1 MDIIKHNMAELVLA
15 LNHNYREEKTTNTAF
30 KANNDYLMLDCK
42 DFKELQQRA
51 FNIIAERERAYT
63 ERTGQKVQAKT
74 AKAVEIIIE
83 VNEDTTAQEILES
96 YGEYFK
102 NNFGVEILGIA
113 IHRDEGY
120 LIGKEPP
127 HRRLTS
133 GIEFELDQESGKYYE
148 LVSDGKNYKR
158 GTELDITAFTEI
170 KNNHAQ
176 IIFSNLRA
184 DGSSVTSKHNNFQV
198 FDKSFFK
205 DFSNNW
211 QKIYNQKFQ
220 NKKPLLSSSRKAETD
235 NSEKSSVFEDM
246 LNKIADKIIQGTRNK
261 QKLSESLAQYIQDT
275 QNPIK
280 RIKSFKHFLGR
291 LNKLA
296 YTDGALNKR
305 DYATFLSQ
313 MRESGAN
320 VRLQQIL
327 LQKLT
332 QMSEEELKEGDSSL
346 FGKFGKFYGFF
357 QNLLNPKELE
367 NTKEELKQTKEEL
380 ENTKEENTKLKTE
393 QEETKAE
400 LKEQIKQEIKDN
412 KQNAHEAQQESQ
424 NSPTPT
430 PKLLELL
437 VENDKIV
444 SATNAVLNKRNPST
458 KELLNALKAIKQQNK
473 ALERELRAIKE
484 RELKAI
490 NDKNT
495 QYAVKRT
502 ETALKSSKGFEPS
515 QTITQTEKRAENSSQ
530 IAEEPKTTQTL
541 IQTEKRAEN
550 SSNSKP
556 RKQR

>member
-30 KANNDYLMLDCK
+30 TANNDYSLLDCK

-51 FNIIAERERAYT
+51 FNIIAERESAYT

-133 GIEFELDQESGKYYE
+133 GIEFELDQDTGKYYE

-184 DGSSVTSKHNNFQV
+184 DGSSVTSKHDNFKV

-211 QKIYNQKFQ
+211 QKIYNQKFPHKQ
-220 NKKPLLSSSRKAETD
+220 PLLSSSRKAETD

-246 LNKIADKIIQGTRNK
+246 LQLIAEKIIQGTRNK

-280 RIKSFKHFLGR
+280 RIKGYKHFLGR

-296 YTDGALNKR
+296 YTDEALNKR

-380 ENTKEENTKLKTE
+380 ENTKKENTELKAEIDTAKTE
-393 QEETKAE
+393 LKKQINEELE
-400 LKEQIKQEIKDN
+400 DN

-424 NSPTPT
+424 NSPTP
-430 PKLLELL
+430 KLLELL
-437 VENDKIV
+437 MENDKIV
-444 SATNAVLNKRNPST
+444 SNTNTVLKKRNPST
-458 KELLNALKAIKQQNK
+458 KELLNALKTLKQQNK
-473 ALERELRAIKE
+473 ALERELRVIKE

-502 ETALKSSKGFEPS
+502 EEALKSSKGFEPS
-515 QTITQTEKRAENSSQ
+515 QTITQTPNRSQ
-530 IAEEPKTTQTL
+530 IAEEPKATQTL
-541 IQTEKRAEN
+541 TN
-550 SSNSKP
+550 SNP
-556 RKQR
+556 RRLR

>member
-30 KANNDYLMLDCK
+30 KTNNDYLMLDCK

-51 FNIIAERERAYT
+51 FSIIEKREGAYT

-133 GIEFELDQESGKYYE
+133 GIEFELDQDTNKYYK

-158 GTELDITAFTEI
+158 GAELDITAFTEI

-184 DGSSVTSKHNNFQV
+184 DGSSVTSKHDNFKV

-211 QKIYNQKFQ
+211 QKIYNQKFP
-220 NKKPLLSSSRKAETD
+220 NKKPLPSSSRKAETD
-235 NSEKSSVFEDM
+235 NSEKSSVYEPM
-246 LNKIADKIIQGTRNK
+246 LQLIAEKIIQGTRNK

-280 RIKSFKHFLGR
+280 RIKSFKPFLAR
-291 LNKLA
+291 LNTLA
-296 YTDGALNKR
+296 YTDEPLNKR

-346 FGKFGKFYGFF
+346 FGKFYGFF

-380 ENTKEENTKLKTE
+380 ENTKKENTELKAELDTA
-393 QEETKAE
+393 KAE
-400 LKEQIKQEIKDN
+400 LKEEIEQEIKDN
-412 KQNAHEAQQESQ
+412 EQNAHQAQQESQ
-424 NSPTPT
+424 NSPTP
-430 PKLLELL
+430 KLLELL
-437 VENDKIV
+437 MENGKIV
-444 SATNAVLNKRNPST
+444 SDTNAVLKKRNPST

-484 RELKAI
+484 RELRAI

-515 QTITQTEKRAENSSQ
+515 QTITKTEKTAENSSK
-530 IAEEPKTTQTL
+530 ITEGSKATQTL
-541 IQTEKRAEN
+541 T
-550 SSNSKP
+550 NSKP
-556 RKQR
+556 RRLKM

>member
-30 KANNDYLMLDCK
+30 KANNDYLMLDCE

-83 VNEDTTAQEILES
+83 VNEDTTAQEILDS

-113 IHRDEGY
+113 IHRDEGF

-133 GIEFELDQESGKYYE
+133 GIEFELDQDTGKYYE
-148 LVSDGKNYKR
+148 LESDGKNYKR
-158 GTELDITAFTEI
+158 GTELDITAFKEI

-184 DGSSVTSKHNNFQV
+184 DGSSVTSKHDNFKV

-211 QKIYNQKFQ
+211 QKIYNQKFP

-246 LNKIADKIIQGTRNK
+246 LNEIADKIIQGTRNK

-280 RIKSFKHFLGR
+280 RIKGYKHFLGR

-296 YTDGALNKR
+296 YTDEALNKR

-380 ENTKEENTKLKTE
+380 ENTKKENTELKAE

-400 LKEQIKQEIKDN
+400 LKEQTEQEIKDN
-412 KQNAHEAQQESQ
+412 EQNAQEAQQESQ
-424 NSPTPT
+424 NSPTP
-430 PKLLELL
+430 KLLALL
-437 VENDKIV
+437 MENDKIV
-444 SATNAVLNKRNPST
+444 SDTNAVLLKRNPST

-473 ALERELRAIKE
+473 ALERELRTIKE
-484 RELKAI
+484 RELKAK
-490 NDKNT
+490 NDENT

-515 QTITQTEKRAENSSQ
+515 QTITQTPNRSQ

-541 IQTEKRAEN
+541 TKTEKRAEN
-550 SSNSKP
+550 SSNFKP
-556 RKQR
+556 RKR

>member
-1 MDIIKHNMAELVLA
+1 MDIIKHNKAELVLA

-63 ERTGQKVQAKT
+63 KRTGQKVQAKT

-102 NNFGVEILGIA
+102 NNFGIEILGIA

-120 LIGKEPP
+120 LIGKESP

-133 GIEFELDQESGKYYE
+133 GIEFELDQDTGKYYE

-158 GTELDITAFTEI
+158 GAELDITAFTEI

-184 DGSSVTSKHNNFQV
+184 DGSSVTSKHDNFKV

-211 QKIYNQKFQ
+211 QKIYNQKFP
-220 NKKPLLSSSRKAETD
+220 NKKPLPSSSRKAETD
-235 NSEKSSVFEDM
+235 NSEKSSVFEPM
-246 LNKIADKIIQGTRNK
+246 LQLIAEKIIQGTRNK

-291 LNKLA
+291 LNTLA
-296 YTDGALNKR
+296 YTDEPLNKR

-346 FGKFGKFYGFF
+346 FGNLGF
-357 QNLLNPKELE
+357 
-367 NTKEELKQTKEEL
+367 
-380 ENTKEENTKLKTE
+380 
-393 QEETKAE
+393 
-400 LKEQIKQEIKDN
+400 
-412 KQNAHEAQQESQ
+412 
-424 NSPTPT
+424 
-430 PKLLELL
+430 
-437 VENDKIV
+437 
-444 SATNAVLNKRNPST
+444 
-458 KELLNALKAIKQQNK
+458 
-473 ALERELRAIKE
+473 
-484 RELKAI
+484 
-490 NDKNT
+490 
-495 QYAVKRT
+495 
-502 ETALKSSKGFEPS
+502 LKS
-515 QTITQTEKRAENSSQ
+515 I
-530 IAEEPKTTQTL
+530 
-541 IQTEKRAEN
+541 
-550 SSNSKP
+550 
-556 RKQR
+556 

>member
-51 FNIIAERERAYT
+51 FNIIAEREGAYT
-63 ERTGQKVQAKT
+63 KRTGQKVQAKT

-133 GIEFELDQESGKYYE
+133 GIEFELDQDTGKYYE

-184 DGSSVTSKHNNFQV
+184 DGSSVTSKHDNFKV

-211 QKIYNQKFQ
+211 QKIYNQKFP

-246 LNKIADKIIQGTRNK
+246 LNEIADKIIQGTKNK

-280 RIKSFKHFLGR
+280 RIKSYKHFLGR

-296 YTDGALNKR
+296 YTDEALNKR

-380 ENTKEENTKLKTE
+380 ENTKKENTELKTE
-393 QEETKAE
+393 IDTAKTE
-400 LKEQIKQEIKDN
+400 LKKQINEELEDN
-412 KQNAHEAQQESQ
+412 KQNAHEVQQESQ
-424 NSPTPT
+424 NSPTP
-430 PKLLELL
+430 KLLELIM
-437 VENDKIV
+437 ENGKIV
-444 SATNAVLNKRNPST
+444 SDTKAVLKKRNPST
-458 KELLNALKAIKQQNK
+458 KELLNALKTLKQQNK

-502 ETALKSSKGFEPS
+502 ETALESSKGFEPS
-515 QTITQTEKRAENSSQ
+515 QTITQTPNRSQ

-541 IQTEKRAEN
+541 TN
-550 SSNSKP
+550 FNP
-556 RKQR
+556 RRLR

>member
-51 FNIIAERERAYT
+51 FSIIEERERAYT
-63 ERTGQKVQAKT
+63 KRTGQKVQAKT

-96 YGEYFK
+96 YGKYFK

-133 GIEFELDQESGKYYE
+133 GIEFELDQDTGKYYE
-148 LVSDGKNYKR
+148 LISDGKNYKR

-184 DGSSVTSKHNNFQV
+184 DGSSVTSKHDNFKV

-211 QKIYNQKFQ
+211 QKIYNKKFP

-246 LNKIADKIIQGTRNK
+246 LNEIADKIIQGTRNK
-261 QKLSESLAQYIQDT
+261 QKLSENLAQYIQDT

-280 RIKSFKHFLGR
+280 RIKSYKHFLGR

-296 YTDGALNKR
+296 YTDEALNKR

-357 QNLLNPKELE
+357 QNLLNSKELE
-367 NTKEELKQTKEEL
+367 NTKEELKQ
-380 ENTKEENTKLKTE
+380 TKEENTKLKTE

-400 LKEQIKQEIKDN
+400 LKEQIEQEIKDN
-412 KQNAHEAQQESQ
+412 KQNADEVQQESQ
-424 NSPTPT
+424 NSPTPQ
-430 PKLLELL
+430 LLELL

-444 SATNAVLNKRNPST
+444 SATNAVLNKRNPNT

-515 QTITQTEKRAENSSQ
+515 QTITQTPNRSQ

-541 IQTEKRAEN
+541 TQTEN
-550 SSNSKP
+550 KP
-556 RKQR
+556 RRQR

>member
-51 FNIIAERERAYT
+51 FSIIEERERAYT
-63 ERTGQKVQAKT
+63 KRTGQKVQAKT

-83 VNEDTTAQEILES
+83 VNEYTTAQDIMDS

-184 DGSSVTSKHNNFQV
+184 DGSSVTSKHDNFKV

-205 DFSNNW
+205 DFSNKW
-211 QKIYNQKFQ
+211 QKIYNQKFP

-261 QKLSESLAQYIQDT
+261 QKLSENLAQYIQDT

-280 RIKSFKHFLGR
+280 RIKSYKHFLGR

-296 YTDGALNKR
+296 YTDEALNKR

-346 FGKFGKFYGFF
+346 FGKFYGFF

-412 KQNAHEAQQESQ
+412 EQTKKEAQQESQ
-424 NSPTPT
+424 NSPTPQ
-430 PKLLELL
+430 LLELL
-437 VENDKIV
+437 IENDKIV
-444 SATNAVLNKRNPST
+444 SATNAVLTKRNPNT

-484 RELKAI
+484 RELKVI

-502 ETALKSSKGFEPS
+502 EVALKSPKGFEPS
-515 QTITQTEKRAENSSQ
+515 QTITE
-530 IAEEPKTTQTL
+530 
-541 IQTEKRAEN
+541 TEKRAEN
-550 SSNSKP
+550 SSNFKH
-556 RKQR
+556 RKR

>member
-30 KANNDYLMLDCK
+30 KANNDYLMLDRK

-184 DGSSVTSKHNNFQV
+184 DGSSVTSKHDNFKV

-211 QKIYNQKFQ
+211 QKIYNKKFQ

-235 NSEKSSVFEDM
+235 NSEKSSVFEPM
-246 LNKIADKIIQGTRNK
+246 LQLIADKIIQSTRNK
-261 QKLSESLAQYIQDT
+261 QKLINESNESLAQYIQDT

-280 RIKSFKHFLGR
+280 RIKSYKHFLRR
-291 LNKLA
+291 LNQLA
-296 YTDGALNKR
+296 YTDEALNKR

-320 VRLQQIL
+320 VRLQQIIID
-327 LQKLT
+327 KIS
-332 QMSEEELKEGDSSL
+332 QMSDQELKECDTSA

-400 LKEQIKQEIKDN
+400 LKDQIKQEIKDN
-412 KQNAHEAQQESQ
+412 KQNADEVQQESQ
-424 NSPTPT
+424 NSPTPQ
-430 PKLLELL
+430 LLELL
-437 VENDKIV
+437 IENDKIV
-444 SATNAVLNKRNPST
+444 SATNAVLTKRNPST

-515 QTITQTEKRAENSSQ
+515 QTIIQTLNRSQ
-530 IAEEPKTTQTL
+530 IAEEPKTIQTL
-541 IQTEKRAEN
+541 IQTEN
-550 SSNSKP
+550 KP
-556 RKQR
+556 RRQR

>member
-51 FNIIAERERAYT
+51 FSIIEERERAYT
-63 ERTGQKVQAKT
+63 KRTGQKVQAKT

-133 GIEFELDQESGKYYE
+133 GIEFELDQDTGKYYE

-158 GTELDITAFTEI
+158 GTELDITAFKEI

-184 DGSSVTSKHNNFQV
+184 DGSSVTSKHDNFKV

-211 QKIYNQKFQ
+211 QKIYNQKFP

-235 NSEKSSVFEDM
+235 NSEKSSVFEPM
-246 LNKIADKIIQGTRNK
+246 LQLMAEKIIQGTRNK
-261 QKLSESLAQYIQDT
+261 EKLTETLEKYIEDNK
-275 QNPIK
+275 NPIQ
-280 RIKSFKHFLGR
+280 RIKGYKHFLGR
-291 LNKLA
+291 LNKVA
-296 YTDGALNKR
+296 YGESLNKR
-305 DYATFLSQ
+305 DYGAFLSQ
-313 MRESGAN
+313 MKASGCAG
-320 VRLQQIL
+320 RLSQIIID
-327 LQKLT
+327 KIS
-332 QMSEEELKEGDSSL
+332 QMSDQELKECDTST
-346 FGKFGKFYGFF
+346 FGRLRGMV
-357 QNLLNPKELE
+357 LNMIKPVEVENPNFDPKDAEI
-367 NTKEELKQTKEEL
+367 KA
-380 ENTKEENTKLKTE
+380 LKTE
-393 QEETKAE
+393 NTELKAELDTAKTE
-400 LKEQIKQEIKDN
+400 LKEQINEGLEDNSQTHTALKPLFLSSDELDIYAKNKEIVAQAKDALTSF
-412 KQNAHEAQQESQ
+412 KTAEMIS
-424 NSPTPT
+424 
-430 PKLLELL
+430 
-437 VENDKIV
+437 
-444 SATNAVLNKRNPST
+444 
-458 KELLNALKAIKQQNK
+458 ALKALRKQN
-473 ALERELRAIKE
+473 RELEDILKKRAL
-484 RELKAI
+484 RDYADLKARSGSKI
-490 NDKNT
+490 AEGSKTT
-495 QYAVKRT
+495 QT
-502 ETALKSSKGFEPS
+502 L
-515 QTITQTEKRAENSSQ
+515 TQTEKRAENS
-530 IAEEPKTTQTL
+530 P
-541 IQTEKRAEN
+541 
-550 SSNSKP
+550 NSKP

>member
-30 KANNDYLMLDCK
+30 TANNDYLMLDCK

-51 FNIIAERERAYT
+51 FSIIAEREKAYT
-63 ERTGQKVQAKT
+63 KRTGQKVQAKT

-133 GIEFELDQESGKYYE
+133 GIEFELDQDTGKYYE
-148 LVSDGKNYKR
+148 LISDGKNYKR

-184 DGSSVTSKHNNFQV
+184 DGSSVTSKHNNFKV

-211 QKIYNQKFQ
+211 QKIYNKKFP

-235 NSEKSSVFEDM
+235 NSEKSNVFEPM
-246 LNKIADKIIQGTRNK
+246 LQLIAEKIIQDTRNK
-261 QKLSESLAQYIQDT
+261 QKLINESNESLAQYIQDT

-280 RIKSFKHFLGR
+280 RIKSYKHFLGR
-291 LNKLA
+291 LNRLA
-296 YTDGALNKR
+296 YTDEALNKR

-327 LQKLT
+327 LEKLT

-346 FGKFGKFYGFF
+346 FGKFGKFGKFYGFF

-412 KQNAHEAQQESQ
+412 KQNADEAQQESQ

-444 SATNAVLNKRNPST
+444 SATNAVLTKRNPST

-502 ETALKSSKGFEPS
+502 ETALKSPKGFEPS
-515 QTITQTEKRAENSSQ
+515 QTITQTLNRSQ

-541 IQTEKRAEN
+541 IQTEN
-550 SSNSKP
+550 KP
-556 RKQR
+556 RRQR

>member
-30 KANNDYLMLDCK
+30 KANNDYLMLDCQ

-63 ERTGQKVQAKT
+63 ERTGQKVQTKT

-83 VNEDTTAQEILES
+83 VNEDTTAQDIMDS

-133 GIEFELDQESGKYYE
+133 GIEFELDQDTGKYYE

-158 GTELDITAFTEI
+158 GTELDITAFKEI

-184 DGSSVTSKHNNFQV
+184 DGSSVTSKHDNFKV

-211 QKIYNQKFQ
+211 QKIYNQKFP

-246 LNKIADKIIQGTRNK
+246 LNEIADKIIQGTRNK

-296 YTDGALNKR
+296 YTDEALNKR

-367 NTKEELKQTKEEL
+367 NPNFDPKDAEIKA
-380 ENTKEENTKLKTE
+380 LKTE
-393 QEETKAE
+393 NTELKAE
-400 LKEQIKQEIKDN
+400 LDTAKAEIKGQINEKLDKNSQKHTALKEVSLSSDELDIYAKN
-412 KQNAHEAQQESQ
+412 K
-424 NSPTPT
+424 
-430 PKLLELL
+430 
-437 VENDKIV
+437 KIV
-444 SATNAVLNKRNPST
+444 AQAKDALAIYKTSEMIS
-458 KELLNALKAIKQQNK
+458 ALKALKKQN
-473 ALERELRAIKE
+473 RELEEILKKRAL
-484 RELKAI
+484 RDYTDLKTRSGSKIAE
-490 NDKNT
+490 DSKTT
-495 QYAVKRT
+495 QT
-502 ETALKSSKGFEPS
+502 L
-515 QTITQTEKRAENSSQ
+515 TQTEKRAENSS
-530 IAEEPKTTQTL
+530 IL
-541 IQTEKRAEN
+541 
-550 SSNSKP
+550 KP

>member
-51 FNIIAERERAYT
+51 FNIIAEREKAYT
-63 ERTGQKVQAKT
+63 KRTGQKVQAKT

-133 GIEFELDQESGKYYE
+133 GIEFELDQDTGKYYE
-148 LVSDGKNYKR
+148 LISDGKNYKR
-158 GTELDITAFTEI
+158 GTELDITAFKEI

-184 DGSSVTSKHNNFQV
+184 DGSSVTSKHDNFKV

-211 QKIYNQKFQ
+211 QKIYNQKFP

-246 LNKIADKIIQGTRNK
+246 LNKLADKIIQDTRNK
-261 QKLSESLAQYIQDT
+261 QKLINESNESNESLAQYIQDT

-296 YTDGALNKR
+296 YTDEALNKR

-320 VRLQQIL
+320 VRLQQII

-380 ENTKEENTKLKTE
+380 ENTKKENTELKTE

-400 LKEQIKQEIKDN
+400 LKEQIEQEIKDN
-412 KQNAHEAQQESQ
+412 KQNADEAQQESQ

-430 PKLLELL
+430 PNLLELL
-437 VENDKIV
+437 IENDKIV
-444 SATNAVLNKRNPST
+444 SVTNAVLKKRNPST

-502 ETALKSSKGFEPS
+502 ETALKSSKGFKAT
-515 QTITQTEKRAENSSQ
+515 QTITKTEKRAENSS
-530 IAEEPKTTQTL
+530 I
-541 IQTEKRAEN
+541 
-550 SSNSKP
+550 SKP
-556 RKQR
+556 RKR

>member
-15 LNHNYREEKTTNTAF
+15 LNHNYREEKTANTAF
-30 KANNDYLMLDCK
+30 KANNDYLMLDCE

-51 FNIIAERERAYT
+51 FNIIAEREKAYT

-158 GTELDITAFTEI
+158 GTELDITAFKEI

-184 DGSSVTSKHNNFQV
+184 DGSSVTSKHDNFKV

-211 QKIYNQKFQ
+211 QKIYNKKFP

-261 QKLSESLAQYIQDT
+261 QKLSENLAQYIQDT

-291 LNKLA
+291 LNRLA
-296 YTDGALNKR
+296 YTDEALNKR

-327 LQKLT
+327 LEKLT

-380 ENTKEENTKLKTE
+380 ENTKKENTKLKAE

-412 KQNAHEAQQESQ
+412 EQTEKEAQQESQ
-424 NSPTPT
+424 NSPTPQ
-430 PKLLELL
+430 LLELL
-437 VENDKIV
+437 IENDKIV
-444 SATNAVLNKRNPST
+444 SATNAVLTKRNPST

-515 QTITQTEKRAENSSQ
+515 QTITQTPNRSQ
-530 IAEEPKTTQTL
+530 IAEEPKATQTL
-541 IQTEKRAEN
+541 TKTEKRAEN

>member
-30 KANNDYLMLDCK
+30 KANNDYSMLDCK

-51 FNIIAERERAYT
+51 FSIIEERERAYT
-63 ERTGQKVQAKT
+63 KRTGQKVQAKT

-83 VNEDTTAQEILES
+83 VDEDTTAQEILES

-133 GIEFELDQESGKYYE
+133 GIEFELDQDTGKYYE

-158 GTELDITAFTEI
+158 GTELDITAFKEI

-184 DGSSVTSKHNNFQV
+184 DGSSVTSKHDNFKV

-211 QKIYNQKFQ
+211 QKIYNKKFP

-261 QKLSESLAQYIQDT
+261 QKLSENLAQYIQDT

-280 RIKSFKHFLGR
+280 RIKSYKHFLGR

-296 YTDGALNKR
+296 YTDEALNKR

-346 FGKFGKFYGFF
+346 FGDFGKFYGFF

-380 ENTKEENTKLKTE
+380 ENTKEELK
-393 QEETKAE
+393 A
-400 LKEQIKQEIKDN
+400 QIKQEIKDN
-412 KQNAHEAQQESQ
+412 KQNADEVQQESQ

-437 VENDKIV
+437 IENDKIV

-458 KELLNALKAIKQQNK
+458 TELLNALKAIKQQNK

-515 QTITQTEKRAENSSQ
+515 QTI
-530 IAEEPKTTQTL
+530 

>member
-51 FNIIAERERAYT
+51 FSIIEERERAYT

-127 HRRLTS
+127 HRPLTS
-133 GIEFELDQESGKYYE
+133 GVEFELDQESGKYYE

-158 GTELDITAFTEI
+158 GTELDITAFKEI

-184 DGSSVTSKHNNFQV
+184 DGSSVTSKHDNFKV

-211 QKIYNQKFQ
+211 QKIYNQKFP

-261 QKLSESLAQYIQDT
+261 QKLRSKSLAQYIQDT

-280 RIKSFKHFLGR
+280 RIKSFKYFLFR

-296 YTDGALNKR
+296 YTDEALNKR

-327 LQKLT
+327 LEKLT

-424 NSPTPT
+424 NSPTPQ
-430 PKLLELL
+430 LLELL
-437 VENDKIV
+437 IENDKIV
-444 SATNAVLNKRNPST
+444 SATNAVLTKRNPST

-515 QTITQTEKRAENSSQ
+515 QTITQTPNRSQ
-530 IAEEPKTTQTL
+530 IAEGSKTTQTL
-541 IQTEKRAEN
+541 TETEKRAEN
-550 SSNSKP
+550 SSNFKH
-556 RKQR
+556 RKR

>member
-51 FNIIAERERAYT
+51 FSIIEERERAYT
-63 ERTGQKVQAKT
+63 KRTGQKVQAKT

-158 GTELDITAFTEI
+158 GTELDITAFKEI

-184 DGSSVTSKHNNFQV
+184 DGSSVTSKHDNFKV

-211 QKIYNQKFQ
+211 QKIYNKKFP

-246 LNKIADKIIQGTRNK
+246 LNEIADKIIQGTRNK

-296 YTDGALNKR
+296 YTDEALNKR

-327 LQKLT
+327 LEKLT

-367 NTKEELKQTKEEL
+367 NTKAELKQTKEEL

-412 KQNAHEAQQESQ
+412 KQNADEVQQESQ

-444 SATNAVLNKRNPST
+444 SATNAVLTKRNPST

-495 QYAVKRT
+495 QYAGERT
-502 ETALKSSKGFEPS
+502 ETALKSPKGFEPS
-515 QTITQTEKRAENSSQ
+515 
-530 IAEEPKTTQTL
+530 QTL

>member
-1 MDIIKHNMAELVLA
+1 MGSARASRAKLADFLKKNGVKKMDIIKHNMAELVLA

-51 FNIIAERERAYT
+51 FSIIEERESAYT

-83 VNEDTTAQEILES
+83 VNEDTTAQEILDS

-133 GIEFELDQESGKYYE
+133 GIEFELDQDTGKYYE

-158 GTELDITAFTEI
+158 DRELDITAFTEI

-184 DGSSVTSKHNNFQV
+184 DGSSVTSKHDNFKV

-211 QKIYNQKFQ
+211 QKIYNQKFP
-220 NKKPLLSSSRKAETD
+220 NKKPLPSSSRKAETD

-246 LNKIADKIIQGTRNK
+246 LQLIAEKIIQGTRNK

-291 LNKLA
+291 LNTLA
-296 YTDGALNKR
+296 YTDEPLNKR

-346 FGKFGKFYGFF
+346 FGKFYGLF

-380 ENTKEENTKLKTE
+380 ENTKKENTELKAEIDTAKTE
-393 QEETKAE
+393 LKKQINEELEDNSQKHTALKKVSLSSDE
-400 LKEQIKQEIKDN
+400 LDIYAKN
-412 KQNAHEAQQESQ
+412 K
-424 NSPTPT
+424 
-430 PKLLELL
+430 
-437 VENDKIV
+437 KIV
-444 SATNAVLNKRNPST
+444 AQAKNALAIYKTS
-458 KELLNALKAIKQQNK
+458 EMISALKALRKQNMELEDILK
-473 ALERELRAIKE
+473 KRALS
-484 RELKAI
+484 
-490 NDKNT
+490 D
-495 QYAVKRT
+495 YAVKRT
-502 ETALKSSKGFEPS
+502 ETAQKSSKGFEPS
-515 QTITQTEKRAENSSQ
+515 QTITQTEKRAENSS
-530 IAEEPKTTQTL
+530 IF
-541 IQTEKRAEN
+541 
-550 SSNSKP
+550 KP
-556 RKQR
+556 RKPR

>member
-51 FNIIAERERAYT
+51 FSIIEERERAYT

-184 DGSSVTSKHNNFQV
+184 DGSSVTSKHDNFKV

-235 NSEKSSVFEDM
+235 NSEKSSVFEPM
-246 LNKIADKIIQGTRNK
+246 LQLIADKIIQVTINK
-261 QKLSESLAQYIQDT
+261 QKLKNESLAQYIQDT

-280 RIKSFKHFLGR
+280 RIKSYKHFLGR
-291 LNKLA
+291 LNQLA
-296 YTDGALNKR
+296 YTDKPLNKR

-320 VRLQQIL
+320 VRLQQIIID
-327 LQKLT
+327 KIS
-332 QMSEEELKEGDSSL
+332 QMSDQELKECDTST

-367 NTKEELKQTKEEL
+367 NTKAELKQTKEEL
-380 ENTKEENTKLKTE
+380 ENTKKENTELKAE

-444 SATNAVLNKRNPST
+444 SATNEVLTKRNPST

-515 QTITQTEKRAENSSQ
+515 QTIIQTPNRSQ
-530 IAEEPKTTQTL
+530 IAEEPKATQTL
-541 IQTEKRAEN
+541 TETEKRAEN

>member
-51 FNIIAERERAYT
+51 FSIIEERERAYT
-63 ERTGQKVQAKT
+63 KRTGQKVQAKT
-74 AKAVEIIIE
+74 AKTVEIIIE

-158 GTELDITAFTEI
+158 GTELDITAFKEI

-184 DGSSVTSKHNNFQV
+184 DGSSVTSKHDNFKV

-211 QKIYNQKFQ
+211 QKIYNKKFP

-261 QKLSESLAQYIQDT
+261 QKLRSESLAQYIQDT

-280 RIKSFKHFLGR
+280 RIKSYKHFLGR
-291 LNKLA
+291 LNRLA
-296 YTDGALNKR
+296 YTDEALNKR

-327 LQKLT
+327 LEKLT

-367 NTKEELKQTKEEL
+367 NTKEEL

-412 KQNAHEAQQESQ
+412 KQNADEVQQESQ
-424 NSPTPT
+424 NSPTPQ
-430 PKLLELL
+430 LLELL

-444 SATNAVLNKRNPST
+444 SATNEVLKKRNPST

-515 QTITQTEKRAENSSQ
+515 QTITQTPNRSQ
-530 IAEEPKTTQTL
+530 IAEEPKATQTL
-541 IQTEKRAEN
+541 TKTEKRAEN

>member
-158 GTELDITAFTEI
+158 GTELDITAFKEI

-184 DGSSVTSKHNNFQV
+184 DGSSVTSKHDNFKV

-211 QKIYNQKFQ
+211 QKIYNKKFP

-296 YTDGALNKR
+296 YTDEALNKR

-327 LQKLT
+327 LEKLT

-380 ENTKEENTKLKTE
+380 ENTKKENTKLKAE

-400 LKEQIKQEIKDN
+400 LKEQIEQEIKDN
-412 KQNAHEAQQESQ
+412 EQNKQESQ

-430 PKLLELL
+430 PNLLELL
-437 VENDKIV
+437 IENDKIV
-444 SATNAVLNKRNPST
+444 SYTNAVLKKRNPST

-490 NDKNT
+490 NDKNK

-502 ETALKSSKGFEPS
+502 EVALKSPKGFEPS
-515 QTITQTEKRAENSSQ
+515 QTITQTLNRSQ

-541 IQTEKRAEN
+541 IQTEN
-550 SSNSKP
+550 KP
-556 RKQR
+556 RRQR

>member
-51 FNIIAERERAYT
+51 FNIIAERESAYT

-133 GIEFELDQESGKYYE
+133 GIEFELDQDTGKYYE

-158 GTELDITAFTEI
+158 GTELDITAFKEI

-184 DGSSVTSKHNNFQV
+184 DGSSVTSKHDNFKV

-211 QKIYNQKFQ
+211 QKIYNQKFP

-246 LNKIADKIIQGTRNK
+246 LNEIADKIIQGTKNK

-280 RIKSFKHFLGR
+280 RIKSYKHFLGR

-296 YTDGALNKR
+296 YTDEALNKR

-327 LQKLT
+327 LEKLT

-367 NTKEELKQTKEEL
+367 NTKEELKQTKEKL
-380 ENTKEENTKLKTE
+380 EISQNVVAELKT
-393 QEETKAE
+393 E
-400 LKEQIKQEIKDN
+400 LKEQINEELEDN

-424 NSPTPT
+424 NSPTP
-430 PKLLELL
+430 KLLELL
-437 VENDKIV
+437 MENGKIV
-444 SATNAVLNKRNPST
+444 SDTNAVLKKRNPSA

-515 QTITQTEKRAENSSQ
+515 QTIPQTPNRSQ

-541 IQTEKRAEN
+541 TKTEKNAEN
-550 SSNSKP
+550 SPIVKP
-556 RKQR
+556 RKPR

>member
-15 LNHNYREEKTTNTAF
+15 LNHNYREEKTANTAF

-51 FNIIAERERAYT
+51 FSIIEERERAYT
-63 ERTGQKVQAKT
+63 KRTGQKVQAKT

-158 GTELDITAFTEI
+158 GTELDITAFKEI

-184 DGSSVTSKHNNFQV
+184 DGSSVTSKHDNFKV

-211 QKIYNQKFQ
+211 QKIYNKKFP

-261 QKLSESLAQYIQDT
+261 QKLRSESLAQYIQDT

-280 RIKSFKHFLGR
+280 RIKSYKHFLGR
-291 LNKLA
+291 LNRLA
-296 YTDGALNKR
+296 YTDEALNKR

-327 LQKLT
+327 LEKLT

-412 KQNAHEAQQESQ
+412 KQNADEVQQESQ
-424 NSPTPT
+424 NSPTPQ
-430 PKLLELL
+430 LLELL

-444 SATNAVLNKRNPST
+444 SATNEVLKKRNPST

-515 QTITQTEKRAENSSQ
+515 QTITQTPNRSQ
-530 IAEEPKTTQTL
+530 IAEEPKATQTL
-541 IQTEKRAEN
+541 TKTEKRAEN

>member
-51 FNIIAERERAYT
+51 FNIIAERESAYT

-133 GIEFELDQESGKYYE
+133 GIEFELDQDTGKYYE

-158 GTELDITAFTEI
+158 GTELDITAFKEI

-184 DGSSVTSKHNNFQV
+184 DGSSVTSKHDNFKV

-220 NKKPLLSSSRKAETD
+220 NKKPLPSSSRKAETD

-246 LNKIADKIIQGTRNK
+246 LQLIAEKIIQGTRNK
-261 QKLSESLAQYIQDT
+261 QKLNESLAQYIQDT
-275 QNPIK
+275 QKPIK
-280 RIKSFKHFLGR
+280 RIKSYKHFLGR

-296 YTDGALNKR
+296 YTDEALNKR

-320 VRLQQIL
+320 VKLQQIL
-327 LQKLT
+327 LEKLT

-346 FGKFGKFYGFF
+346 FGKFYGFF

-367 NTKEELKQTKEEL
+367 NTKEEL
-380 ENTKEENTKLKTE
+380 ENTKKENTKLKTE
-393 QEETKAE
+393 LDTAKTE
-400 LKEQIKQEIKDN
+400 LKKQINEELEDNSQKHTALKPLFLSSDELDIYAKNKEIVAQAKDALTSF
-412 KQNAHEAQQESQ
+412 KTAEMIS
-424 NSPTPT
+424 
-430 PKLLELL
+430 
-437 VENDKIV
+437 
-444 SATNAVLNKRNPST
+444 
-458 KELLNALKAIKQQNK
+458 ALKALRKQN
-473 ALERELRAIKE
+473 RELEDILKKRASKNYAD
-484 RELKAI
+484 LKARSGSKI
-490 NDKNT
+490 AEGSKTT
-495 QYAVKRT
+495 QT
-502 ETALKSSKGFEPS
+502 L
-515 QTITQTEKRAENSSQ
+515 TQTEKTAENISQ
-530 IAEEPKTTQTL
+530 IAEEPKTTQT
-541 IQTEKRAEN
+541 T
-550 SSNSKP
+550 P
-556 RKQR
+556 RKRR

>member
-51 FNIIAERERAYT
+51 FNIIAERESAYT

-133 GIEFELDQESGKYYE
+133 GIEFELDQDTGKYYE

-184 DGSSVTSKHNNFQV
+184 DGSSVTSKHDNFKV

-211 QKIYNQKFQ
+211 QKIYNQKFP

-246 LNKIADKIIQGTRNK
+246 LQLIAEKIIQGTRNK

-280 RIKSFKHFLGR
+280 RIKGYKHFLGR

-296 YTDGALNKR
+296 YTDEALNKR

-346 FGKFGKFYGFF
+346 FGKFYGLF

-380 ENTKEENTKLKTE
+380 ENTKKENTELKAELDTA
-393 QEETKAE
+393 KAE

-412 KQNAHEAQQESQ
+412 EQNAHEVQQEYK
-424 NSPTPT
+424 NSPT

-437 VENDKIV
+437 TENDKIV
-444 SATNAVLNKRNPST
+444 SVTKAVLEKRNPSA
-458 KELLNALKAIKQQNK
+458 KELLNALRAIKQQNK
-473 ALERELRAIKE
+473 ALE
-484 RELKAI
+484 

-502 ETALKSSKGFEPS
+502 ETALESSKGFEPS
-515 QTITQTEKRAENSSQ
+515 QTITQTEKTAENSSQ

-541 IQTEKRAEN
+541 TNFN
-550 SSNSKP
+550 S
-556 RKQR
+556 RRRR

>member
-30 KANNDYLMLDCK
+30 TANNDYLMLDCK

-51 FNIIAERERAYT
+51 FSIIEERERAYT
-63 ERTGQKVQAKT
+63 KRTGQKVQAKT

-133 GIEFELDQESGKYYE
+133 GIEFELDQDTGKYYE
-148 LVSDGKNYKR
+148 LESDGKNYKR
-158 GTELDITAFTEI
+158 GTELDIIAFKEI

-184 DGSSVTSKHNNFQV
+184 DGSSVTSKHDNFKV

-211 QKIYNQKFQ
+211 QKIYNKKFP

-280 RIKSFKHFLGR
+280 RIKSYKHFLGR
-291 LNKLA
+291 LNRLA
-296 YTDGALNKR
+296 YTDEALNKR

-327 LQKLT
+327 LEKLT

-346 FGKFGKFYGFF
+346 FGKFGKFGKFYGFF

-430 PKLLELL
+430 PNLLELL
-437 VENDKIV
+437 IENDKIV
-444 SATNAVLNKRNPST
+444 SATNAVLTKRNPST

-502 ETALKSSKGFEPS
+502 ETALKSPKGFEPS
-515 QTITQTEKRAENSSQ
+515 QTITQTLNRSQ

-541 IQTEKRAEN
+541 IQTEN
-550 SSNSKP
+550 KP
-556 RKQR
+556 RRQR

>member
-51 FNIIAERERAYT
+51 FSIIEERERAYT
-63 ERTGQKVQAKT
+63 KRTGQKVQAKT

-133 GIEFELDQESGKYYE
+133 GIEFELDQDTGKYYE
-148 LVSDGKNYKR
+148 LISDGKNYKR

-184 DGSSVTSKHNNFQV
+184 DGSSVTSKHDNFKV

-211 QKIYNQKFQ
+211 QKIYNKKFP

-261 QKLSESLAQYIQDT
+261 QKLSENLAQYIQDT

-280 RIKSFKHFLGR
+280 RIKSYKHFLGR

-296 YTDGALNKR
+296 YTDEALNKR

-327 LQKLT
+327 LEKLT

-412 KQNAHEAQQESQ
+412 EQTEKEAQQESQ
-424 NSPTPT
+424 NSPTPQ
-430 PKLLELL
+430 LLELL
-437 VENDKIV
+437 IENDKIV
-444 SATNAVLNKRNPST
+444 SATNAVLTKRNPST

-515 QTITQTEKRAENSSQ
+515 QTITQTPNRSQ
-530 IAEEPKTTQTL
+530 IAEEPKATQTFTK
-541 IQTEKRAEN
+541 TEN
-550 SSNSKP
+550 KP
-556 RKQR
+556 RRQR

>member
-30 KANNDYLMLDCK
+30 KTNNDYSMLDCK

-51 FNIIAERERAYT
+51 FSIIEERERAYT
-63 ERTGQKVQAKT
+63 KRTGQKVQAKT

-158 GTELDITAFTEI
+158 GTELDITAFKEI

-184 DGSSVTSKHNNFQV
+184 DGSSVTSKHDNFKV

-211 QKIYNQKFQ
+211 QKIYNQKFP

-235 NSEKSSVFEDM
+235 NSEKSSVFEPM
-246 LNKIADKIIQGTRNK
+246 LQLIADKIIQGTRNK
-261 QKLSESLAQYIQDT
+261 EKLTETLEKYIEDNK
-275 QNPIK
+275 NPIQ
-280 RIKSFKHFLGR
+280 RIKGYKHFLGR
-291 LNKLA
+291 LNKVA
-296 YTDGALNKR
+296 YGESLNKR
-305 DYATFLSQ
+305 DYGAFLSQ
-313 MRESGAN
+313 MKASGCAG
-320 VRLQQIL
+320 RLSQIIID
-327 LQKLT
+327 KIS
-332 QMSEEELKEGDSSL
+332 QMSDQELKECDTST
-346 FGKFGKFYGFF
+346 FGRLRGMV
-357 QNLLNPKELE
+357 LNMIKPVEVENPNFDPKDAEIKALEAENKELKAE
-367 NTKEELKQTKEEL
+367 IDTA
-380 ENTKEENTKLKTE
+380 
-393 QEETKAE
+393 KAE

-412 KQNAHEAQQESQ
+412 KQNADEVQQESQ
-424 NSPTPT
+424 NSPTPQ
-430 PKLLELL
+430 LLELL

-444 SATNAVLNKRNPST
+444 SATNAVLTKRNPST

-473 ALERELRAIKE
+473 ALERELRAIKEKE

-515 QTITQTEKRAENSSQ
+515 QTI
-530 IAEEPKTTQTL
+530 

-550 SSNSKP
+550 SPNSKP

>member
-51 FNIIAERERAYT
+51 FNIIAERESAYT
-63 ERTGQKVQAKT
+63 QRTGQKVQAKT

-83 VNEDTTAQEILES
+83 VNEDTTAQDIMDS

-133 GIEFELDQESGKYYE
+133 GIEFELDQDTGKYYE

-184 DGSSVTSKHNNFQV
+184 DGSSVTSKHDNFKV

-211 QKIYNQKFQ
+211 QKIYNQKFP

-280 RIKSFKHFLGR
+280 RIKSYKHFLGR

-296 YTDGALNKR
+296 YTDEALNKR

-332 QMSEEELKEGDSSL
+332 QMSDQELKECDTST
-346 FGKFGKFYGFF
+346 FGKFYGFF

-380 ENTKEENTKLKTE
+380 ENTKKENTELKTE
-393 QEETKAE
+393 IDTAKTE
-400 LKEQIKQEIKDN
+400 LKKQINEELEDN
-412 KQNAHEAQQESQ
+412 KQNAHEVQQESQ
-424 NSPTPT
+424 NSPTP
-430 PKLLELL
+430 KLLELL
-437 VENDKIV
+437 MENDEIV
-444 SATNAVLNKRNPST
+444 SDTKAVLKKRNPST
-458 KELLNALKAIKQQNK
+458 KELLNALRAIKQQNK

-502 ETALKSSKGFEPS
+502 EEALKSSKGFEPS
-515 QTITQTEKRAENSSQ
+515 QTIPQTEKTAENSSQ
-530 IAEEPKTTQTL
+530 IAEEPKTTQT
-541 IQTEKRAEN
+541 T
-550 SSNSKP
+550 P
-556 RKQR
+556 RKRR

>member
-30 KANNDYLMLDCK
+30 KANNDYLMLNYK

-63 ERTGQKVQAKT
+63 KRTGQKVQAKT

-133 GIEFELDQESGKYYE
+133 GIEFELDQDTGKYYE

-158 GTELDITAFTEI
+158 GTELDITAFKDI

-184 DGSSVTSKHNNFQV
+184 DGSSVTSKHDNFKV

-211 QKIYNQKFQ
+211 QKIYNQKFP

-246 LNKIADKIIQGTRNK
+246 LQLIAEKIIQGTRNK

-280 RIKSFKHFLGR
+280 RIKGYKHFLGR

-296 YTDGALNKR
+296 YTDEALNKR

-332 QMSEEELKEGDSSL
+332 QMSEQELKECDTSA
-346 FGKFGKFYGFF
+346 FGKFYGFF

-367 NTKEELKQTKEEL
+367 NTKEKLKQTKEEL
-380 ENTKEENTKLKTE
+380 ENTKKENTELKAEIDTAKTE
-393 QEETKAE
+393 IDTAKTE
-400 LKEQIKQEIKDN
+400 LKKQINEELEDN
-412 KQNAHEAQQESQ
+412 KQNAHEVQQESK
-424 NSPTPT
+424 NSPTPQ
-430 PKLLELL
+430 LLELL
-437 VENDKIV
+437 MENDKIV
-444 SATNAVLNKRNPST
+444 SVTNEVLKKRNPST

-484 RELKAI
+484 RELRAI
-490 NDKNT
+490 NEKNT

-515 QTITQTEKRAENSSQ
+515 QTITQTTNRSQ

-541 IQTEKRAEN
+541 TNFKH
-550 SSNSKP
+550 
-556 RKQR
+556 RKQK

>member
-30 KANNDYLMLDCK
+30 KANNDYLMLDCE

-133 GIEFELDQESGKYYE
+133 GIEFELDQDTGKYYE
-148 LVSDGKNYKR
+148 LESDGKNYKR
-158 GTELDITAFTEI
+158 GTELDITAFKEI

-184 DGSSVTSKHNNFQV
+184 DGSSVTSKHDNFKV

-211 QKIYNQKFQ
+211 QKIYNQKFP
-220 NKKPLLSSSRKAETD
+220 NKKALLSSSRKAETD
-235 NSEKSSVFEDM
+235 NSEKSSVFEPM
-246 LNKIADKIIQGTRNK
+246 LQLIAEKIIQGTRNK
-261 QKLSESLAQYIQDT
+261 EKLTETLEKYIEDNK
-275 QNPIK
+275 NPIQ
-280 RIKSFKHFLGR
+280 RIKGYKHFLGR
-291 LNKLA
+291 LNKVA
-296 YTDGALNKR
+296 YGESLNKR
-305 DYATFLSQ
+305 DYGAFLSQ
-313 MRESGAN
+313 MKASGCAG
-320 VRLQQIL
+320 RLSQIIID
-327 LQKLT
+327 KIS
-332 QMSEEELKEGDSSL
+332 QMSDQELKECDTSTLGR
-346 FGKFGKFYGFF
+346 FRGMI
-357 QNLLNPKELE
+357 LNMIKGVEVENPNFDPKDAEI
-367 NTKEELKQTKEEL
+367 KA
-380 ENTKEENTKLKTE
+380 LKTE
-393 QEETKAE
+393 NTELKAELDTAKTE
-400 LKEQIKQEIKDN
+400 LKEQIEQEIKDN
-412 KQNAHEAQQESQ
+412 EQNAQEAQQESQ
-424 NSPTPT
+424 NSPTP
-430 PKLLELL
+430 KLLELL
-437 VENDKIV
+437 MENGKIV
-444 SATNAVLNKRNPST
+444 SNTNAVLKKRNPSA
-458 KELLNALKAIKQQNK
+458 KELLNALKDIKQQNK
-473 ALERELRAIKE
+473 ALERELRDIKE
-484 RELKAI
+484 GELKAI

-515 QTITQTEKRAENSSQ
+515 QTITQTEKTAENSSK
-530 IAEEPKTTQTL
+530 IAEGSKATKTIT
-541 IQTEKRAEN
+541 QTEKRAEN
-550 SSNSKP
+550 SSISKS

>member
-30 KANNDYLMLDCK
+30 KANNDYLMLDCE

-133 GIEFELDQESGKYYE
+133 GIEFELDQDTGKYYE

-184 DGSSVTSKHNNFQV
+184 DGSSVTSKHDNFKV

-211 QKIYNQKFQ
+211 QKIYNQKFP

-280 RIKSFKHFLGR
+280 RIKGYKHFLGR

-296 YTDGALNKR
+296 YTDEALNKR

-367 NTKEELKQTKEEL
+367 NTKEELKQTKEKL
-380 ENTKEENTKLKTE
+380 EISQNVVAELKTE
-393 QEETKAE
+393 LDTAKTEIKR
-400 LKEQIKQEIKDN
+400 QIEQEIEDN
-412 KQNAHEAQQESQ
+412 KQNAHEVQQESQ
-424 NSPTPT
+424 NSPTP
-430 PKLLELL
+430 KLLELL
-437 VENDKIV
+437 MKNDEIV
-444 SATNAVLNKRNPST
+444 SDTKAVLEKINPST

-484 RELKAI
+484 RELRAI
-490 NDKNT
+490 NEKNT

-515 QTITQTEKRAENSSQ
+515 QTIPQTEKTAENSSQ
-530 IAEEPKTTQTL
+530 IAEEPKTTQT
-541 IQTEKRAEN
+541 T
-550 SSNSKP
+550 P
-556 RKQR
+556 RKRR

>member
-1 MDIIKHNMAELVLA
+1 MDIIKHDMAELVLA

-30 KANNDYLMLDCK
+30 KANNDYLMLDYK
-42 DFKELQQRA
+42 DFKELQKRA

-158 GTELDITAFTEI
+158 GTELDITAFKEI

-184 DGSSVTSKHNNFQV
+184 DGSSVTSKHDNFKV

-211 QKIYNQKFQ
+211 QKIYNQKFP

-235 NSEKSSVFEDM
+235 KSEKSSVFEDM

-261 QKLSESLAQYIQDT
+261 QKLSENLAQYIQDT

-280 RIKSFKHFLGR
+280 RIKSYKHFLGR
-291 LNKLA
+291 LNRLA
-296 YTDGALNKR
+296 YTDEALNKR

-327 LQKLT
+327 LEKLT

-412 KQNAHEAQQESQ
+412 EQTEKEAQQESQ

-430 PKLLELL
+430 PNLLELL
-437 VENDKIV
+437 MENDKIV
-444 SATNAVLNKRNPST
+444 FDTNAVLKKRNPST

-530 IAEEPKTTQTL
+530 IAEEPKTTQ
-541 IQTEKRAEN
+541 
-550 SSNSKP
+550 